1 MFFCIRVEPGTTKE
15 MLATGRTVL
24 LVITDSNSTHASM
37 QKPQAIFLE
46 GEVTYDVCGVVLKLV
61 REYAT
66 VDFAC

>member
-1 MFFCIRVEPGTTKE
+1 